1 MECKNAW
8 SWNLHINTDKHKE
21 QVVADNLKQSN
32 SSQSSQASEQTSR
45 PQNTNLCINCKSHFT
60 GKFALHQCGN
70 MEQQVSATVA
80 KPKTSETKAKT
91 KSTTQSQQLE
101 VSATVAKPKTSET
114 KAKTKSTTQ
123 SQQLEEGNTL
133 FVYGIPKISSNWQVI
148 RNYFDTTFGL
158 GQVKFVRMNVVNEK
172 TLGAYVDFHNRA
184 AALTAYN
191 GGFLMGNI
199 SQHYIDNV
207 FVKCKLL
214 KSEENN
220 PTSTSEVKS
229 TGNQQQI
236 DLNTLYVFG
245 LPKNFPWPI
254 LHGYFENKYGHVK
267 YASKR
272 SAYGRVE
279 FQTRAAALAAYSG
292 GFVMNDNSQHNIEG
306 VVVRCKIHSTEEKSS
321 VQASTSTSRESTN
334 KVVSESQQ
342 TISNESKKLF
352 VVNVMSYTRDDLLA
366 HFIKY
371 GNIERL
377 DMPRNCHYCF
387 IHYQFAADAQA
398 AYLAGEITRKG
409 KDRKHN
415 IGPQHV
421 LVRLNLQKELKTKC
435 KKHATVQHQ
444 EHEMESALSIALQGV
459 MSYSEATLQEYFS
472 KYGEIVQVQKAYNK
486 DVPLDFG
493 FVKFKTP
500 QAAEKAFQSGQVHET
515 DNKLRVHIIGDGFVI
530 LTYQSSAGKKDST
543 SGPKSSY
550 QEASTSTS
558 RESTNKVV
566 SESQQNI
573 SNESKQL
580 FVVNVMYYTRDDLLA
595 HFIKYGKIERLDMP
609 RNCNYCFVHY
619 QFAADA
625 QAAYLAG
632 EITRKGK
639 DRKHNIGPQHVW
651 VRLNL
656 QKELEP
662 KCKKHATVQH
672 QEHEMESPLSI
683 ALQGVMSYS
692 EATLQEYFS
701 KYGEI
706 VEVQKAYNKDVPLDF
721 GFVKFKTPQAAE
733 KAFQSGQ
740 VHETDNKLRVHII
753 GHELVILTYQS
764 SSGLKDSTSGPKGSY
779 QEVDATDETIKEN
792 KESQQ
797 RGPCRELF
805 IPDTGNYSF
814 AEIKLIFE
822 NYGCVTNVEM
832 HPSRNGIPFCFVC
845 FESVAQ
851 ATAAFEEGEVIPG
864 RKERLLNVE
873 DDFLLVSY
881 KGEEDQEPLDRRL
894 YIGGDISCTGME
906 TLTTYFEQYGM
917 VKSFKVP
924 PKHDQV
930 EMATDH
936 RDYCYITFATAVK
949 LQLPMW
955 MESHMV
961 FIGNIS

>member
-421 LVRLNLQKELKTKC
+421 LVRLNLQ
-435 KKHATVQHQ
+435 
-444 EHEMESALSIALQGV
+444 
-459 MSYSEATLQEYFS
+459 
-472 KYGEIVQVQKAYNK
+472 
-486 DVPLDFG
+486 
-493 FVKFKTP
+493 
-500 QAAEKAFQSGQVHET
+500 
-515 DNKLRVHIIGDGFVI
+515 
-530 LTYQSSAGKKDST
+530 
-543 SGPKSSY
+543 
-550 QEASTSTS
+550 ASTSTS

-779 QEVDATDETIKEN
+779 QENRKDQDLYIPLMGKYTESDLRHYFSQFGFVGEIEVKSRYHRSFCFICFPSVAQARAAFEAGDIVPNTSKRERLHHIGIGTLMVCYQGNSATIENEVDATDETIKEN

>member
-421 LVRLNLQKELKTKC
+421 LVRLNLQKEL
-435 KKHATVQHQ
+435 
-444 EHEMESALSIALQGV
+444 
-459 MSYSEATLQEYFS
+459 
-472 KYGEIVQVQKAYNK
+472 
-486 DVPLDFG
+486 
-493 FVKFKTP
+493 
-500 QAAEKAFQSGQVHET
+500 
-515 DNKLRVHIIGDGFVI
+515 
-530 LTYQSSAGKKDST
+530 
-543 SGPKSSY
+543 
-550 QEASTSTS
+550 
-558 RESTNKVV
+558 
-566 SESQQNI
+566 
-573 SNESKQL
+573 
-580 FVVNVMYYTRDDLLA
+580 
-595 HFIKYGKIERLDMP
+595 
-609 RNCNYCFVHY
+609 
-619 QFAADA
+619 
-625 QAAYLAG
+625 
-632 EITRKGK
+632 
-639 DRKHNIGPQHVW
+639 
-651 VRLNL
+651 
-656 QKELEP
+656 EP

-779 QEVDATDETIKEN
+779 QENRKDQDLYIPLMGKYTESDLRHYFSQFGFVGEIEVKSRYHRSFCFICFPSVAQARAAFEAGDIVPNTSKRERLHHIGIGTLMVCYQGNSATIENEVDATDETIKEN